1 MARILDVGC
10 GRKKFPG
17 SIGIDMSPAG
27 QADVLCDWTRTLPFA
42 DSSFDQVRLIHVIEE
57 VDNIFTVL
65 AEVHRVARPGARVVI
80 VTPHYT
86 DHASYCS
93 PAHRWHL
100 SSFSF
105 WFFSD
110 KPREYDYYAPADY
123 REVRVRVE
131 MLKLWKILGFQF
143 LINHFRQFRRFWEYY
158 LSFVI
163 RGKAIR
169 WDLEVRK

>member
-65 AEVHRVARPGARVVI
+65 AEVHRVARPGASGDRDPALHRPRI
-80 VTPHYT
+80 VLQPG
-86 DHASYCS
+86 AS
-93 PAHRWHL
+93 L
-100 SSFSF
+100 
-105 WFFSD
+105 
-110 KPREYDYYAPADY
+110 AP
-123 REVRVRVE
+123 
-131 MLKLWKILGFQF
+131 FQF
-143 LINHFRQFRRFWEYY
+143 
-158 LSFVI
+158 FVLVFQ
-163 RGKAIR
+163 R
-169 WDLEVRK
+169 

>member
-27 QADVLCDWTRTLPFA
+27 QADVRCDWTRTLPFA

-65 AEVHRVARPGARVVI
+65 AEVHRVARSGARVVI

-131 MLKLWKILGFQF
+131 MLKLWKIVGFQF
-143 LINHFRQFRRFWEYY
+143 LINHVRQFRRFWEYY